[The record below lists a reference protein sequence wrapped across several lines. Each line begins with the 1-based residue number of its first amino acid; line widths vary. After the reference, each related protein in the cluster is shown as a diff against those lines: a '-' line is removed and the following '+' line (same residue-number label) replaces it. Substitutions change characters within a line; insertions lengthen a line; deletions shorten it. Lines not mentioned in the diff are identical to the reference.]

1 MDNYERLNEIGKGK
15 FHRLTPAGSFGNV
28 YKIRRKSDGQ
38 VLVWKE
44 LDYGRM
50 SERERHQVV
59 GEVNILKQ
67 LSHPNIVKYYDK

>member
-1 MDNYERLNEIGKGK
+1 MKLEKVGLPTSNLI
-15 FHRLTPAGSFGNV
+15 LGSFGNV

-38 VLVWKE
+38 ILVWKE

-67 LSHPNIVKYYDK
+67 LNHPNIVKYYDK

>member
-1 MDNYERLNEIGKGK
+1 MKLGKVSIPTSNK
-15 FHRLTPAGSFGNV
+15 ILGSFGNV

-38 VLVWKE
+38 ILVWKE

-67 LSHPNIVKYYDK
+67 LNHPNIVKYYDK

>member
-1 MDNYERLNEIGKGK
+1 MKLGKVS
-15 FHRLTPAGSFGNV
+15 LPTSNLMVGSFGNV

-38 VLVWKE
+38 ILVWKE

-67 LSHPNIVKYYDK
+67 LNHPNIVKYYDK

>member
-1 MDNYERLNEIGKGK
+1 MKLGKVG
-15 FHRLTPAGSFGNV
+15 LPTSNLILGSFGNV

-38 VLVWKE
+38 ILVWKE

-67 LSHPNIVKYYDK
+67 LNHPNIVKYYDK